1 MEYTVQRNT
10 GYNYRRYS
18 NNRTNVKSYARIA
31 VYRNKQTSNVYGKGG
46 KQMKMKLVPD
56 VRIWADYPNSDIIN
70 ERRKIAVYEK
80 DYKTLAMLDALI
92 VCKNLKEL

>member
-1 MEYTVQRNT
+1 
-10 GYNYRRYS
+10 
-18 NNRTNVKSYARIA
+18 
-31 VYRNKQTSNVYGKGG
+31 
-46 KQMKMKLVPD
+46 MKMKLVPD
-56 VRIWADYPNSDIIN
+56 VRIWADYTNSDIIN